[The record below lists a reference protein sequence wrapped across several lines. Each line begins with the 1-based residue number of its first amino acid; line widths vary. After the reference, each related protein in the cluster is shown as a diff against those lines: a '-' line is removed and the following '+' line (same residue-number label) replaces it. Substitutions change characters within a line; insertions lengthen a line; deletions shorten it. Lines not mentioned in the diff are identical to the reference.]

1 MYSGRLS
8 VGHFF
13 RSNCPRSRW
22 ELFFEVSLPHLY
34 IYYSRFGDVCQ
45 LNPVADLGKFFSL
58 SSPHLLYI
66 LYQELR
72 LLSTFA
78 ARGSCK
84 GAALYTAQIRIKLE
98 SCGFFNFCKGCNIVG
113 KYTNFLEKMYKFW
126 EKLYKFGEN
135 LAKSCTKSYKKWK
148 TWQKWGVVTKALYI
162 GS

>member
-13 RSNCPRSRW
+13 RSNCPRSRR
-22 ELFFEVSLPHLY
+22 ELFIEVSLPHLY
-34 IYYSRFGDVCQ
+34 IYYIRFGDVCQ

-66 LYQELR
+66 LYQISRRE
-72 LLSTFA
+72 SIFA

-98 SCGFFNFCKGCNIVG
+98 SCGFFRKQRGYISVENL
-113 KYTNFLEKMYKFW
+113 TNFSQKMHKFR
-126 EKLYKFGEN
+126 EKLYKFREN
-135 LAKSCTKSYKKWK
+135 LVKICTKSYKKWE
-148 TWQKWGVVTKALYI
+148 I
-162 GS
+162 